1 MARTN
6 FSGPINVGRIQT
18 NTGSDISE
26 NVRNVAFVECHAS
39 FPVNHS
45 NFTVTT
51 DADKLA
57 VTGSN
62 GAGTTSVTLVD
73 ATQNVPGIT
82 SDGGFEAAS
91 VITLTSAGNDS
102 ALTATITG
110 TDVLDNAQTEA
121 LTMANADVAT
131 STKTFKTV
139 TAITVSGAG
148 TVGNLSV
155 GVIETGLIS
164 VVCRS
169 LFNEYPLGQS
179 ATTTGSDKNLANNI
193 VIPKF
198 SRINDIR
205 FVVNE
210 AFDTAGFDVQIGANV
225 AQANGSMTNSH
236 DLDYFAGDSDNDVK
250 AVASHHI
257 PTGMDQ
263 TVAQMKNCLN
273 VSDDDASGYEMD
285 KAVIITAKTDDALT
299 AGEAVLN
306 VYWTQQINNTN

>member
-121 LTMANADVAT
+121 LTMANSCV
-131 STKTFKTV
+131 
-139 TAITVSGAG
+139 
-148 TVGNLSV
+148 
-155 GVIETGLIS
+155 
-164 VVCRS
+164 
-169 LFNEYPLGQS
+169 
-179 ATTTGSDKNLANNI
+179 
-193 VIPKF
+193 
-198 SRINDIR
+198 
-205 FVVNE
+205 
-210 AFDTAGFDVQIGANV
+210 
-225 AQANGSMTNSH
+225 
-236 DLDYFAGDSDNDVK
+236 
-250 AVASHHI
+250 
-257 PTGMDQ
+257 
-263 TVAQMKNCLN
+263 
-273 VSDDDASGYEMD
+273 
-285 KAVIITAKTDDALT
+285 
-299 AGEAVLN
+299 
-306 VYWTQQINNTN
+306 

>member
-6 FSGPINVGRIQT
+6 FSGPINVGRIQ
-18 NTGSDISE
+18 NTTGTSVSE

-51 DADKLA
+51 DANKLA

-62 GAGTTSVTLVD
+62 GASTTSVTLLD

-102 ALTATITG
+102 GLTATITG
-110 TDVLDNAQTEA
+110 TDVLGNAQTEA
-121 LTMANADVAT
+121 VAPMGNAGLVS
-131 STKTFKTV
+131 STKTFQ
-139 TAITVSGAG
+139 TVSSIAVSGGG
-148 TVGNLSV
+148 TVGTLEV
-155 GVIETGLIS
+155 GVVETGLIS
-164 VVCRS
+164 VICRS
-169 LFNEYPLGQS
+169 TFNEYPLGQT
-179 ATTTGSDKNLANNI
+179 ATTSGKNLANNI

-210 AFDTAGFDVQIGANV
+210 AFDTAGFDMQIGANV
-225 AQANGSMTNSH
+225 AQAAGATLNSL
-236 DLDYFAGDSDNDVK
+236 DLDYFAGDADNDVK
-250 AVASHHI
+250 AIASHHI

-273 VSDDDASGYEMD
+273 VSDDDAAGYEMD
-285 KAVIITAKTDDALT
+285 KAVVITAKTDDALT
-299 AGEAVLN
+299 AGEGVLN
-306 VYWTQQINNTN
+306 MYWTQLINNTN

>member
-6 FSGPINVGRIQT
+6 FSGPINVGRIQ
-18 NTGSDISE
+18 NTTGTSVSE

-51 DADKLA
+51 DANKLA
-57 VTGSN
+57 ITGAN
-62 GAGTTSVTLVD
+62 GASTTSVTLVD

-91 VITLTSAGNDS
+91 VITLTSGGNDS

-110 TDVLDNAQTEA
+110 TDVLGNAQTEA
-121 LTMANADVAT
+121 VNPMGNAGLVS

-139 TAITVSGAG
+139 SSIAVSGAG
-148 TVGNLSV
+148 TVGTLEV
-155 GVIETGLIS
+155 GVVDTGLVS

-169 LFNEYPLGQS
+169 TFNEYPLGQT
-179 ATTTGSDKNLANNI
+179 ATTSGKNLANNI

-210 AFDTAGFDVQIGANV
+210 AFDTAGFDMQIGANV
-225 AQANGSMTNSH
+225 AQAAGATLNSL
-236 DLDYFAGDSDNDVK
+236 DIDYFAGDAANDVK
-250 AVASHHI
+250 AIASHHI
-257 PTGMDQ
+257 PAGMDQ

-273 VSDDDASGYEMD
+273 VSDDDAAGYEMD
-285 KAVIITAKTDDALT
+285 KAVVITAATDDALT
-299 AGEAVLN
+299 TGEGVLN
-306 VYWTQQINNTN
+306 VYWTQLINNTN

>member
-6 FSGPINVGRIQT
+6 FSGPINVGRIQN
-18 NTGSDISE
+18 NTGSIISE

-51 DADKLA
+51 DANMLA
-57 VTGSN
+57 ITGSN
-62 GAGTTSVTLVD
+62 GASTTSVTFLD
-73 ATQNVPGIT
+73 TTQNVPGIT

-102 ALTATITG
+102 ALTASITG
-110 TDVLDNAQTEA
+110 TDVLGNAQTED
-121 LTMANADVAT
+121 LTMANAGVAT
-131 STKTFKTV
+131 SAKTYKTV
-139 TAITVSGAG
+139 TSITVSGSG
-148 TVGNLSV
+148 TVGTLEV
-155 GVIETGLIS
+155 GVFATGLIS

-169 LFNEYPLGQS
+169 LFNEYPLAQTADS
-179 ATTTGSDKNLANNI
+179 SPKNLANNI

-210 AFDTAGFDVQIGANV
+210 AFDTAGFDMQIGANV
-225 AQANGSMTNSH
+225 AQAAGSMTNSL
-236 DLDYFAGDSDNDVK
+236 DLDYFAGDADNDVK
-250 AVASHHI
+250 GVASHHI

-263 TVAQMKNCLN
+263 SVAQMKNCLN
-273 VSDDDASGYEMD
+273 VSDDDASGFEMD
-285 KAVIITAKTDDALT
+285 KVVVISAATDDALT
-299 AGEAVLN
+299 AGEGVLN
-306 VYWTQQINNTN
+306 VYWTQMVNDTN

>member
-6 FSGPINVGRIQT
+6 FSGPINVGRIQ
-18 NTGSDISE
+18 NTTGTSVSE

-51 DADKLA
+51 DANKLA

-62 GAGTTSVTLVD
+62 GAGTTSVTLLD

-102 ALTATITG
+102 GLTATITG
-110 TDVLDNAQTEA
+110 TDVLGNAQTEA
-121 LTMANADVAT
+121 VAPMGNAGLVS
-131 STKTFKTV
+131 STKTFQTV
-139 TAITVSGAG
+139 SSIAVSGAG
-148 TVGNLSV
+148 TVGTLEV

-164 VVCRS
+164 VICRS
-169 LFNEYPLGQS
+169 TFNEYPLGQT
-179 ATTTGSDKNLANNI
+179 ATTSGKNLANNI

-210 AFDTAGFDVQIGANV
+210 AFDTAGFDMQIGANV
-225 AQANGSMTNSH
+225 AQAAGATLNSL
-236 DLDYFAGDSDNDVK
+236 DIDYFAGDTSNDVK
-250 AVASHHI
+250 GVASHHI

-273 VSDDDASGYEMD
+273 VSDDDAAGYEMD
-285 KAVIITAKTDDALT
+285 KAVVITAKTDDALT
-299 AGEAVLN
+299 AGEGVLN
-306 VYWTQQINNTN
+306 MYWTQLINNTN

>member
-18 NTGSDISE
+18 NTGTSVSE

-62 GAGTTSVTLVD
+62 GASTTSVTLVD
-73 ATQNVPGIT
+73 STQNVPGIT

-91 VITLTSAGNDS
+91 VITITSGGDDS
-102 ALTATITG
+102 SKTASITG
-110 TDVLDNAQTEA
+110 TDVLGNAQTED
-121 LTMANADVAT
+121 LTLADTGAAT
-131 STKTFKTV
+131 SAKTYATV
-139 TAITVSGAG
+139 TSITLDSGSAG
-148 TVGNLSV
+148 TLAV

-164 VVCRS
+164 VVARS

-179 ATTTGSDKNLANNI
+179 STTSNKNLANNI

-210 AFDTAGFDVQIGANV
+210 AFDTAGFDMQIGANV
-225 AQANGSMTNSH
+225 AQAGGATLNSL
-236 DLDYFAGDSDNDVK
+236 DLDYFAGDTDNDVK
-250 AVASHHI
+250 AIASHHI

-263 TVAQMKNCLN
+263 SLAQMKNCLN
-273 VSDDDASGYEMD
+273 VSDDDASGFEMD
-285 KAVIITAKTDDALT
+285 KAVVISAKTDDALT
-299 AGEAVLN
+299 AGEGVLN
-306 VYWTQQINNTN
+306 IYWTQSVNNTN

>member
-18 NTGSDISE
+18 NTGTSVSE

-62 GAGTTSVTLVD
+62 GASTTSVTLVD
-73 ATQNVPGIT
+73 STQNVPGIT

-91 VITLTSAGNDS
+91 VITITSGGDDS
-102 ALTATITG
+102 SKTATITG
-110 TDVLDNAQTEA
+110 TDVLGNAQTED
-121 LTMANADVAT
+121 LTLADTGAAT
-131 STKTFKTV
+131 SAKTYATV
-139 TAITVSGAG
+139 TDITLDSGSAG
-148 TVGNLSV
+148 TLAV

-164 VVCRS
+164 VVARS

-179 ATTTGSDKNLANNI
+179 STTSNKNLANNI

-205 FVVNE
+205 FLRSARDPVVKLRIS
-210 AFDTAGFDVQIGANV
+210 T
-225 AQANGSMTNSH
+225 M
-236 DLDYFAGDSDNDVK
+236 
-250 AVASHHI
+250 
-257 PTGMDQ
+257 
-263 TVAQMKNCLN
+263 
-273 VSDDDASGYEMD
+273 
-285 KAVIITAKTDDALT
+285 
-299 AGEAVLN
+299 
-306 VYWTQQINNTN
+306 

>member
-18 NTGSDISE
+18 NTGTSVSE

-51 DADKLA
+51 DDDKLA

-62 GAGTTSVTLVD
+62 GASTTSVTLVD

-91 VITLTSAGNDS
+91 VITIISGGDDS
-102 ALTATITG
+102 SKTATITG
-110 TDVLDNAQTEA
+110 TDVLGNAQTEA
-121 LTMANADVAT
+121 LTLADTGTAT

-139 TAITVSGAG
+139 TDITLDSGSAG
-148 TVGNLSV
+148 TLKV
-155 GVIETGLIS
+155 GVIVSGLIS

-179 ATTTGSDKNLANNI
+179 STTTDKNLANNI

-225 AQANGSMTNSH
+225 AQANGATLNSL
-236 DLDYFAGDSDNDVK
+236 DLDYFAGDADNDVRT
-250 AVASHHI
+250 VASHHI

-285 KAVIITAKTDDALT
+285 KAVVLSAKTDDALT

>member
-18 NTGSDISE
+18 NTGSTISD

-51 DADKLA
+51 DADRLA

-62 GAGTTSVTLVD
+62 GASTTSVTFLD
-73 ATQNVPGIT
+73 TTANVPGIT

-91 VITLTSAGNDS
+91 VITLTSAGDDS
-102 ALTATITG
+102 ARTATITG
-110 TDVLDNAQTEA
+110 TDVLDNAQTED
-121 LTMANADVAT
+121 LTMANAGVAT

-139 TAITVSGAG
+139 TSIAIDGSGTAG
-148 TVGNLSV
+148 TLEV

-179 ATTTGSDKNLANNI
+179 STTTDKNLANNI

-210 AFDTAGFDVQIGANV
+210 AFDTAGFDMQIGANV
-225 AQANGSMTNSH
+225 AQASGATLNSL

-250 AVASHHI
+250 AIASHHI

-263 TVAQMKNCLN
+263 SLAQMKNCLN

-285 KAVIITAKTDDALT
+285 KAVVISAKTDDALT
-299 AGEAVLN
+299 AGEGVLN
-306 VYWTQQINNTN
+306 VYWTQQVNNTN

>member
-6 FSGPINVGRIQT
+6 FSGPINVGRIQ
-18 NTGSDISE
+18 NTTGTSVSE

-51 DADKLA
+51 DANKLA

-62 GAGTTSVTLVD
+62 GASTTSVTLLD

-102 ALTATITG
+102 GLTATITG
-110 TDVLDNAQTEA
+110 TDVLGNAQTEA
-121 LTMANADVAT
+121 VAPMGNAGLVS

-139 TAITVSGAG
+139 SSIAVSGAG
-148 TVGNLSV
+148 TVGTLEV

-164 VVCRS
+164 VICRS
-169 LFNEYPLGQS
+169 TFNEYPLGQT
-179 ATTTGSDKNLANNI
+179 ATTSGKNLANNI

-210 AFDTAGFDVQIGANV
+210 AFDTAGFDMQIGANV
-225 AQANGSMTNSH
+225 AQAAGATLNSL
-236 DLDYFAGDSDNDVK
+236 DLDYFAGDADNDVK
-250 AVASHHI
+250 AIASHHI

-273 VSDDDASGYEMD
+273 VSDDDAAGYEMD
-285 KAVIITAKTDDALT
+285 KAVVITAKTDDALT
-299 AGEAVLN
+299 AGEGVLN
-306 VYWTQQINNTN
+306 MYWTQLINNTN

>member
-6 FSGPINVGRIQT
+6 FSGPINVGRIQ
-18 NTGSDISE
+18 NTTGTSVSE

-51 DADKLA
+51 DANKLA
-57 VTGSN
+57 ITGAN

-91 VITLTSAGNDS
+91 AITLTSGGNDS

-110 TDVLDNAQTEA
+110 TDVLGNAQTEA
-121 LTMANADVAT
+121 VNPMGNAGLVS

-139 TAITVSGAG
+139 SSIAVSGAG
-148 TVGNLSV
+148 TVGTLEV
-155 GVIETGLIS
+155 GVVATGLIS

-169 LFNEYPLGQS
+169 TFNEYPLGQT
-179 ATTTGSDKNLANNI
+179 ATTSGKNLANNI

-210 AFDTAGFDVQIGANV
+210 AFDTAGFDMQIGANV
-225 AQANGSMTNSH
+225 AQAAGATLNSL
-236 DLDYFAGDSDNDVK
+236 DLDYFAGDADNDVK
-250 AVASHHI
+250 AIASHHI

-273 VSDDDASGYEMD
+273 VSDDDAAGYEMD
-285 KAVIITAKTDDALT
+285 KAVVITAKTDDALT
-299 AGEAVLN
+299 AGEGVLN
-306 VYWTQQINNTN
+306 MYWTQLINNTN

>member
-6 FSGPINVGRIQT
+6 FSGPINVGRIQNT
-18 NTGSDISE
+18 TGSIISE

-51 DADKLA
+51 DDNKLA

-91 VITLTSAGNDS
+91 VITLDSGSNDS

-110 TDVLDNAQTEA
+110 TDVLGNTQTEDI
-121 LTMANADVAT
+121 TMGNAGSVT
-131 STKTFKTV
+131 TVKTFKTV
-139 TAITVSGAG
+139 SSITVSGAG
-148 TVGNLSV
+148 TVGTLQV
-155 GVIETGLIS
+155 GVVATGLIS

-169 LFNEYPLGQS
+169 LFNEYPLAETADS
-179 ATTTGSDKNLANNI
+179 SPKNLANNI

-210 AFDTAGFDVQIGANV
+210 AFDTAGFDMQIGANV
-225 AQANGSMTNSH
+225 AQAAGSMTNSL
-236 DLDYFAGDSDNDVK
+236 DLDYFAGDADNDVRT
-250 AVASHHI
+250 VASHHI

-263 TVAQMKNCLN
+263 SVAQMKNCLN
-273 VSDDDASGYEMD
+273 VSDDDAASFEMD
-285 KAVIITAKTDDALT
+285 KVVVITAKTDDALT
-299 AGEAVLN
+299 TGEGVLN
-306 VYWTQQINNTN
+306 MYWTQQINNTN

>member
-6 FSGPINVGRIQT
+6 FSGPINVGRIQNT
-18 NTGSDISE
+18 TGSIISE

-51 DADKLA
+51 DDNKLA

-62 GAGTTSVTLVD
+62 GAGTTNVVLLDS
-73 ATQNVPGIT
+73 TQNVPGIT

-91 VITLTSAGNDS
+91 VITLDSGGNDS
-102 ALTATITG
+102 SLTATITG
-110 TDVLDNAQTEA
+110 TDVLGNTQTEDI
-121 LTMANADVAT
+121 TMGNAGSVT
-131 STKTFKTV
+131 TVKTFKTV
-139 TAITVSGAG
+139 SSITVSGSG
-148 TVGNLSV
+148 TVGTLQV
-155 GVIETGLIS
+155 GVVATGLIS

-169 LFNEYPLGQS
+169 LFNEYPL
-179 ATTTGSDKNLANNI
+179 AETSDSSPKNLANNI

-210 AFDTAGFDVQIGANV
+210 AFDTAGFDMQIGANV
-225 AQANGSMTNSH
+225 AQAAGSMTNSL
-236 DLDYFAGDSDNDVK
+236 DIDYFAGDADNDVRT
-250 AVASHHI
+250 VASHHI

-263 TVAQMKNCLN
+263 SVAQMKNCLN
-273 VSDDDASGYEMD
+273 VSDDDATSFEMD
-285 KAVIITAKTDDALT
+285 KVVVITAKTDDALT
-299 AGEAVLN
+299 TGEGVLN
-306 VYWTQQINNTN
+306 MYWTQQINNTN

>member
-6 FSGPINVGRIQT
+6 FSGPINVGRIQ
-18 NTGSDISE
+18 NTTGTSVSE

-51 DADKLA
+51 DANKLA
-57 VTGSN
+57 ITGAN

-91 VITLTSAGNDS
+91 AITLTSGSNDS

-110 TDVLDNAQTEA
+110 TDVLGNAQTEA
-121 LTMANADVAT
+121 VAPMGNSGLVS

-139 TAITVSGAG
+139 SSIAVSGAG
-148 TVGNLSV
+148 TVGTLEV
-155 GVIETGLIS
+155 GVVDTGLVS

-169 LFNEYPLGQS
+169 TFNEYPLGQT
-179 ATTTGSDKNLANNI
+179 ATTSGKNLANNI

-210 AFDTAGFDVQIGANV
+210 AFDTAGFDMQIGANV
-225 AQANGSMTNSH
+225 AQAAGATLNSL
-236 DLDYFAGDSDNDVK
+236 DLDYFAGDADNDVK
-250 AVASHHI
+250 AIASHHI

-273 VSDDDASGYEMD
+273 VSDDDAAGYEMD
-285 KAVIITAKTDDALT
+285 KAVVITAKTDDALT
-299 AGEAVLN
+299 AGEGVLN
-306 VYWTQQINNTN
+306 MYWTQLINNTN

>member
-6 FSGPINVGRIQT
+6 FSGPINVGRIQ
-18 NTGSDISE
+18 NTTGTSVSE

-51 DADKLA
+51 DANKLA
-57 VTGSN
+57 ITGDN

-91 VITLTSAGNDS
+91 VITLTSGGNDS

-110 TDVLDNAQTEA
+110 TDVLGNSQTEA
-121 LTMANADVAT
+121 VTPMGNAGLVS
-131 STKTFKTV
+131 STKTFQTV
-139 TAITVSGAG
+139 SSIAVSGAG
-148 TVGNLSV
+148 TVGTLEV
-155 GVIETGLIS
+155 GVVDTGLIS

-169 LFNEYPLGQS
+169 TFNEYPLGQT
-179 ATTTGSDKNLANNI
+179 ATTSGKNLANNI

-210 AFDTAGFDVQIGANV
+210 AFDTAGFDMQIGANV
-225 AQANGSMTNSH
+225 AQALGATLNSL
-236 DLDYFAGDSDNDVK
+236 DLDYFAGDADNDVRT
-250 AVASHHI
+250 VASHHI

-273 VSDDDASGYEMD
+273 VSDDDAAGYEMD
-285 KAVIITAKTDDALT
+285 KAVVITAKTDDALT
-299 AGEAVLN
+299 TGEGVLN
-306 VYWTQQINNTN
+306 VYWTQMINDTN

>member
-6 FSGPINVGRIQT
+6 FSGPINVGRIQ
-18 NTGSDISE
+18 NTTGTSVSE

-51 DADKLA
+51 DANKLA

-62 GAGTTSVTLVD
+62 GASTTSVTLLD

-91 VITLTSAGNDS
+91 VITLTSGGNDS

-110 TDVLDNAQTEA
+110 TDVLGNAQTEA
-121 LTMANADVAT
+121 VAPMGNAGLVS
-131 STKTFKTV
+131 STKTFQTV
-139 TAITVSGAG
+139 SSIAVSGAG
-148 TVGNLSV
+148 TVGTLEV
-155 GVIETGLIS
+155 GVVETGLIS
-164 VVCRS
+164 VICRS
-169 LFNEYPLGQS
+169 TFNEYPLGQT
-179 ATTTGSDKNLANNI
+179 ATTSGKNLANNI

-210 AFDTAGFDVQIGANV
+210 AFDTAGFDMQIGANV
-225 AQANGSMTNSH
+225 AQAAGATLNSL
-236 DLDYFAGDSDNDVK
+236 DLDYFAGDADNDVK
-250 AVASHHI
+250 AIASHHI

-273 VSDDDASGYEMD
+273 VSDDDAAGYEMD
-285 KAVIITAKTDDALT
+285 KAVVITAKTDDALT
-299 AGEAVLN
+299 AGEGVLN
-306 VYWTQQINNTN
+306 MYWTQLINNTN

>member
-18 NTGSDISE
+18 NTGTSVSE

-51 DADKLA
+51 DANKLA

-62 GAGTTSVTLVD
+62 GASTTSVTLLD
-73 ATQNVPGIT
+73 TSANVPGIT

-91 VITLTSAGNDS
+91 VITLTSAGDDS
-102 ALTATITG
+102 ARTATITG
-110 TDVLDNAQTEA
+110 TDVLGNSQTED
-121 LTMANADVAT
+121 LTMANAGVAT

-139 TAITVSGAG
+139 TAIDIDGSGTAG
-148 TVGNLSV
+148 TLEV

-179 ATTTGSDKNLANNI
+179 STSSPKNLANNI

-210 AFDTAGFDVQIGANV
+210 AFDTAGFDMQIGANV
-225 AQANGSMTNSH
+225 AQASGATLNSL
-236 DLDYFAGDSDNDVK
+236 DLDYFAGDADNDVK

-263 TVAQMKNCLN
+263 SVAQMKNCLN

-285 KAVIITAKTDDALT
+285 KAVVITAATDDALT
-299 AGEAVLN
+299 AGEGVLN
-306 VYWTQQINNTN
+306 IYWTQQVNDTN

>member
-6 FSGPINVGRIQT
+6 FSGPINVGRIQN
-18 NTGSDISE
+18 NTGSIISE

-51 DADKLA
+51 DANKLA
-57 VTGSN
+57 ITGSN
-62 GAGTTSVTLVD
+62 GASTTSVTFLD
-73 ATQNVPGIT
+73 TTQNVPGIT

-91 VITLTSAGNDS
+91 VITLTSAGADN
-102 ALTATITG
+102 ARTATITG
-110 TDVLDNAQTEA
+110 TDVLGNAQTED
-121 LTMANADVAT
+121 LTMASGGVAT
-131 STKTFKTV
+131 SAKTYKTV
-139 TAITVSGAG
+139 TSITIDGSGTAG
-148 TVGNLSV
+148 TLEV

-169 LFNEYPLGQS
+169 LFNEYPLAQTADS
-179 ATTTGSDKNLANNI
+179 SPKNLANNI

-210 AFDTAGFDVQIGANV
+210 AFDTAGFDMQIGANV
-225 AQANGSMTNSH
+225 AQAAGSMTNSL
-236 DLDYFAGDSDNDVK
+236 DLDYFAGDTSNDVK
-250 AVASHHI
+250 GVASHHI

-273 VSDDDASGYEMD
+273 VSDDDAAGFEMD
-285 KAVIITAKTDDALT
+285 KVVVISAATDDALT
-299 AGEAVLN
+299 AGEGVLN
-306 VYWTQQINNTN
+306 VYWTQMVNDTN

>member
-6 FSGPINVGRIQT
+6 FSGPINVGRIQ
-18 NTGSDISE
+18 NTTGTTISS

-62 GAGTTSVTLVD
+62 GASTTSVTLVD

-102 ALTATITG
+102 ARTATITG
-110 TDVLDNAQTEA
+110 TDVLGNTQTED
-121 LTMANADVAT
+121 LTMGNAGAVT

-139 TAITVSGAG
+139 SSIAVDGSGTAG
-148 TVGNLSV
+148 TLSV

-179 ATTTGSDKNLANNI
+179 STTSGKEPTNN
-193 VIPKF
+193 
-198 SRINDIR
+198 N
-205 FVVNE
+205 
-210 AFDTAGFDVQIGANV
+210 
-225 AQANGSMTNSH
+225 
-236 DLDYFAGDSDNDVK
+236 
-250 AVASHHI
+250 
-257 PTGMDQ
+257 
-263 TVAQMKNCLN
+263 
-273 VSDDDASGYEMD
+273 
-285 KAVIITAKTDDALT
+285 
-299 AGEAVLN
+299 
-306 VYWTQQINNTN
+306 

>member
-6 FSGPINVGRIQT
+6 FSGPINVGRIQ
-18 NTGSDISE
+18 NTTGTSVSE

-51 DADKLA
+51 DANKLA
-57 VTGSN
+57 ITGTN

-91 VITLTSAGNDS
+91 AITLTSAGNDS

-110 TDVLDNAQTEA
+110 TDVLGNAQTEA
-121 LTMANADVAT
+121 VAPMGNSGLVS

-139 TAITVSGAG
+139 SSIAVSGAG
-148 TVGNLSV
+148 TVGTLEV
-155 GVIETGLIS
+155 GVVETGLIS
-164 VVCRS
+164 VICRS
-169 LFNEYPLGQS
+169 TFNEYPLGQT
-179 ATTTGSDKNLANNI
+179 ATTSGKNLANNI

-210 AFDTAGFDVQIGANV
+210 AFDTAGFDMQIGANV
-225 AQANGSMTNSH
+225 AQAAGATLNSL
-236 DLDYFAGDSDNDVK
+236 DLDYFAGDADNDVK
-250 AVASHHI
+250 AIASHHI

-273 VSDDDASGYEMD
+273 VSDDDAAGYEMD
-285 KAVIITAKTDDALT
+285 KAVVITAKTDDALT
-299 AGEAVLN
+299 AGEGVLN
-306 VYWTQQINNTN
+306 MYWTQLINNTN

>member
-1 MARTN
+1 MAKTN
-6 FSGPINVGRIQT
+6 FSGPINVGRIQ
-18 NTGSDISE
+18 NTTGTSVSE

-51 DADKLA
+51 DANKLA
-57 VTGSN
+57 ITGAN

-91 VITLTSAGNDS
+91 VITLTSGSNDS
-102 ALTATITG
+102 GLTATITG
-110 TDVLDNAQTEA
+110 TDVLGNAQTEA
-121 LTMANADVAT
+121 VAPMGNAGLVS

-139 TAITVSGAG
+139 SSIAVSGAG
-148 TVGNLSV
+148 TVGTLKV
-155 GVIETGLIS
+155 GVVETGLIS
-164 VVCRS
+164 VICRS
-169 LFNEYPLGQS
+169 TFNEYPLGQT
-179 ATTTGSDKNLANNI
+179 ATTSGKNLANNI

-210 AFDTAGFDVQIGANV
+210 AFDTAGFDMQIGANV
-225 AQANGSMTNSH
+225 AQAAGATLNSL
-236 DLDYFAGDSDNDVK
+236 DLDYFAGDADNDVK
-250 AVASHHI
+250 GIASHHI

-273 VSDDDASGYEMD
+273 VSDDDAAGFEMD
-285 KAVIITAKTDDALT
+285 KAVVITAKTDDALT
-299 AGEAVLN
+299 AGEGVLN
-306 VYWTQQINNTN
+306 MYWTQLINNTN

>member
-6 FSGPINVGRIQT
+6 FSGPINVGRIQ
-18 NTGSDISE
+18 NTTGTSVSE

-51 DADKLA
+51 DDNNLA

-62 GAGTTSVTLVD
+62 GASTTSVTFLD
-73 ATQNVPGIT
+73 TTQNVPGIT

-91 VITLTSAGNDS
+91 VITLTSGSNDS
-102 ALTATITG
+102 GLTATITG
-110 TDVLDNAQTEA
+110 TDVLGNAQTEA
-121 LTMANADVAT
+121 VAPMGNSGLVS

-139 TAITVSGAG
+139 SSIAVSGAG
-148 TVGNLSV
+148 TVGTLEV
-155 GVIETGLIS
+155 GVVETGLIS

-169 LFNEYPLGQS
+169 TFNEYPLGQT
-179 ATTTGSDKNLANNI
+179 ATTSGKNLANNI

-210 AFDTAGFDVQIGANV
+210 AFDTAGFDMQIGANV
-225 AQANGSMTNSH
+225 AQAAGATLNSL
-236 DLDYFAGDSDNDVK
+236 DLDYFAGDADNDVK
-250 AVASHHI
+250 GIASHHI

-273 VSDDDASGYEMD
+273 VSDDDAAGFEMD
-285 KAVIITAKTDDALT
+285 KAVVITAKTDDALT
-299 AGEAVLN
+299 AGEGVLN
-306 VYWTQQINNTN
+306 MYWTQLINNTN

>member
-51 DADKLA
+51 DANKLA

-62 GAGTTSVTLVD
+62 GASTTSVTLLD

-110 TDVLDNAQTEA
+110 TDVLGNAQTEA
-121 LTMANADVAT
+121 LTMANAGVAT

-139 TAITVSGAG
+139 TSIAVSGSG
-148 TVGNLSV
+148 TVGTLEV
-155 GVIETGLIS
+155 GVIESGLIS
-164 VVCRS
+164 VVCR
-169 LFNEYPLGQS
+169 
-179 ATTTGSDKNLANNI
+179 
-193 VIPKF
+193 
-198 SRINDIR
+198 
-205 FVVNE
+205 
-210 AFDTAGFDVQIGANV
+210 
-225 AQANGSMTNSH
+225 
-236 DLDYFAGDSDNDVK
+236 
-250 AVASHHI
+250 
-257 PTGMDQ
+257 
-263 TVAQMKNCLN
+263 
-273 VSDDDASGYEMD
+273 
-285 KAVIITAKTDDALT
+285 
-299 AGEAVLN
+299 
-306 VYWTQQINNTN
+306 

>member
-18 NTGSDISE
+18 NTGTSVSE

-62 GAGTTSVTLVD
+62 GASTTSVTLVD
-73 ATQNVPGIT
+73 STQNVPGIT

-91 VITLTSAGNDS
+91 VITITSGGDDS
-102 ALTATITG
+102 SKTATITG
-110 TDVLDNAQTEA
+110 TDVLGNAQTED
-121 LTMANADVAT
+121 LTLADSGVAT
-131 STKTFKTV
+131 SAKTYATV
-139 TAITVSGAG
+139 TAITLDSGSAG
-148 TVGNLSV
+148 TLAV
-155 GVIETGLIS
+155 GVIESGLIS

-179 ATTTGSDKNLANNI
+179 STTTNKNLANNI

-225 AQANGSMTNSH
+225 AQANGATLNSL
-236 DLDYFAGDSDNDVK
+236 DLDYFAGDADNDVK

-285 KAVIITAKTDDALT
+285 KAVVLSAKTDDALT
-299 AGEAVLN
+299 TGEAVLN

>member
-6 FSGPINVGRIQT
+6 FSGPINVGRIQ
-18 NTGSDISE
+18 NTTGTSVSE

-51 DADKLA
+51 DDNKLA

-62 GAGTTSVTLVD
+62 GAGTTSVTFVD

-91 VITLTSAGNDS
+91 VVTLISSADDS
-102 ALTATITG
+102 ARTATITG
-110 TDVLDNAQTEA
+110 TDVLDNSQTEA
-121 LTMANADVAT
+121 LTMADSTTAT
-131 STKTFKTV
+131 STKTFKTI
-139 TAITVSGAG
+139 TAIDIDGSGTTG
-148 TVGNLSV
+148 TLKV
-155 GVIETGLIS
+155 GVIATGLIS

-169 LFNEYPLGQS
+169 SFNEYPLGQS
-179 ATTTGSDKNLANNI
+179 STTSGKNLANNI

-210 AFDTAGFDVQIGANV
+210 AFDTAGFDMQIGANV
-225 AQANGSMTNSH
+225 AQASGATLNSL
-236 DLDYFAGDSDNDVK
+236 DPDYFAGDADNDVRT
-250 AVASHHI
+250 VASHHI

-263 TVAQMKNCLN
+263 SVAQMKNCLN

-285 KAVIITAKTDDALT
+285 KAVVITAKTDDALT
-299 AGEAVLN
+299 AGEGVLN
-306 VYWTQQINNTN
+306 MYWTQQVNDTN

>member
-18 NTGSDISE
+18 NTGTSVSE

-62 GAGTTSVTLVD
+62 GASTTSVTLVD
-73 ATQNVPGIT
+73 STQNVPGIT

-91 VITLTSAGNDS
+91 VITITSGGDDS
-102 ALTATITG
+102 SKTATITG
-110 TDVLDNAQTEA
+110 TDVLGNAQTED
-121 LTMANADVAT
+121 LTLADTGAAT
-131 STKTFKTV
+131 SAKTYATV
-139 TAITVSGAG
+139 TDITLDSGSAG
-148 TVGNLSV
+148 TLAV

-179 ATTTGSDKNLANNI
+179 STTSNKNLANNI

-210 AFDTAGFDVQIGANV
+210 AFDTAGFDMQIGANV
-225 AQANGSMTNSH
+225 AQAAGATLNSL
-236 DLDYFAGDSDNDVK
+236 DLDYFAGDTDNDVK
-250 AVASHHI
+250 AIASHHI

-263 TVAQMKNCLN
+263 SLAQMKNCLN
-273 VSDDDASGYEMD
+273 VSDDDASGFEMD
-285 KAVIITAKTDDALT
+285 KAVVISAKTDDALT
-299 AGEAVLN
+299 AGEGVLN
-306 VYWTQQINNTN
+306 IYWTQSVNNTN

>member
-6 FSGPINVGRIQT
+6 FSGPINVGRIQ
-18 NTGSDISE
+18 NTTGTSVSE

-51 DADKLA
+51 DANKLA

-62 GAGTTSVTLVD
+62 GASTTSVTLLD

-102 ALTATITG
+102 GLTATITG
-110 TDVLDNAQTEA
+110 TDVLGNAQTEA
-121 LTMANADVAT
+121 VAPMGNAGLVS
-131 STKTFKTV
+131 STKTFQ
-139 TAITVSGAG
+139 TVSSIAVSGGG
-148 TVGNLSV
+148 TVGTLEV

-164 VVCRS
+164 VICRS
-169 LFNEYPLGQS
+169 TFNEYPLGQT
-179 ATTTGSDKNLANNI
+179 ATTSGKNLANNI

-210 AFDTAGFDVQIGANV
+210 AFDTAGFDMQIGANV
-225 AQANGSMTNSH
+225 AQAAGATLNSL
-236 DLDYFAGDSDNDVK
+236 DLDYFAGDADNDVK
-250 AVASHHI
+250 AIASHHI

-273 VSDDDASGYEMD
+273 VSDDDAAGYEMD
-285 KAVIITAKTDDALT
+285 KAVVITAKTDDALT
-299 AGEAVLN
+299 AGEGVLN
-306 VYWTQQINNTN
+306 MYWTQLINNTN